1 VNFTGVSLLDL
12 ACPHDGYRTI
22 AAVATT
28 YSADL
33 VACLAL
39 LVALDG
45 GGGDQLKYGK
55 IESLR
60 ALERLRHKVRIISQ
74 QGHIAWSKRVDGRI
88 LGLFDS
94 ILRVVPFNGN
104 QRSFHPK
111 LLLARYSKAL
121 SADRYV
127 LAIGSRNLTMSTDW
141 DFGIGLVGYA
151 SGKGSF
157 GTSKLKGVASF
168 LDDLAEL
175 IEEPGLPRPF
185 KGVDDVYW
193 QLPEGVGQARFH
205 FHAGK
210 PRGIHDTELSSL
222 PSRGKALLI
231 SPFLDVNMVQHAAV
245 HFKSADS
252 ITLVSA
258 KADLDKIAYSK
269 AGRLLGDL
277 DGSIKAYSMFAA
289 SDEAPPAVNDD
300 EDPELPIGDRGL
312 HAKIFCIADQNGAT
326 SIIGSANLTS
336 RAWLGKNWETY
347 VVLRGSTEL
356 ADEIWNWVKTRA
368 TPYRPAEPGP
378 AAESDPIDKLRN
390 QLAATDDLVLLDNSE
405 GPSKLRSETL
415 GSLLAL
421 SGCTLDIA
429 RLTTP
434 DSWVTWDVSS
444 TEVEIPSCRLDE
456 RTRLLRLRAKAGKT
470 EQSWVQM
477 VRVEPPIGPD
487 RDQQAFVRILGIDD
501 FLRYLQSLVNDCV
514 FSTDDTKPPGIPKNG
529 DPSKKRIDLF
539 HLEDLLRKLNRD
551 GGSLQELDET
561 VERYGKLFEQSA
573 VKPDDRERLR
583 CFTALWAAISA
594 GMHMP

>member
-1 VNFTGVSLLDL
+1 VSFTGVSLLDL
-12 ACPHDGYRTI
+12 ARPRDGYRTT

-45 GGGDQLKYGK
+45 GGGDQLKFGK

-74 QGHIAWSKRVDGRI
+74 QGRIAWSKRADGRI

-94 ILRVVPFNGN
+94 ILRAVPFNGN
-104 QRSFHPK
+104 RQSFHPK
-111 LLLARYSKAL
+111 LLLARHSKAL
-121 SADRYV
+121 SQDRYV
-127 LAIGSRNLTMSTDW
+127 LAVGSRNLTMSTDW

-157 GTSKLKGVASF
+157 KTNQLKGIAGF
-168 LDDLAEL
+168 LDDLADL

-185 KGVDDVYW
+185 QGVDEVYW
-193 QLPEGVGQARFH
+193 QLPEGVDQARFY
-205 FHAGK
+205 FRSGK
-210 PRGIHDTELSSL
+210 SRGIHDTELTSM
-222 PSRGKALLI
+222 PSRGKALLV
-231 SPFLDVNMVQHAAV
+231 SPFLDVSMVQHAAA
-245 HFKSADS
+245 HFKKADS
-252 ITLVSA
+252 ITLVSG
-258 KADLDKIAYSK
+258 KADLDKIANSK
-269 AGRLLGDL
+269 AGRLLGDR
-277 DGSIKAYSMFAA
+277 DGSIEAYSMFPA
-289 SDEAPPAVNDD
+289 SDDAPPAVNDD
-300 EDPELPIGDRGL
+300 EDPELPIGNRDL

-356 ADEIWNWVKTRA
+356 ADEVWNWVKTRA
-368 TPYRPAEPGP
+368 APYRPEEAGP
-378 AAESDPIDKLRN
+378 AADSDPIDILRN
-390 QLAATDDLVLLDNSE
+390 QLAETDMVLVDYSE
-405 GPSKLRSETL
+405 RPSKLRSETL

-421 SGCTLDIA
+421 SGCTLNIT

-434 DSWVTWDVSS
+434 DSWVTWDASS
-444 TEVEIPSCRLDE
+444 TEIELPSCRPDE

-470 EQSWVQM
+470 ERSWVHM
-477 VRVEPPIGPD
+477 VRVEPAIGLD

-501 FLRYLQSLVNDCV
+501 FLRYLQSLVNDSV
-514 FSTDDTKPPGIPKNG
+514 FSTDDTKTPGIPKG
-529 DPSKKRIDLF
+529 RDPIKKGIELF

-561 VERYGKLFEQSA
+561 VERYSKLFEQSA
-573 VKPDDRERLR
+573 VKPEDHERLQ
-583 CFTALWAAISA
+583 CFTSLWAAISA